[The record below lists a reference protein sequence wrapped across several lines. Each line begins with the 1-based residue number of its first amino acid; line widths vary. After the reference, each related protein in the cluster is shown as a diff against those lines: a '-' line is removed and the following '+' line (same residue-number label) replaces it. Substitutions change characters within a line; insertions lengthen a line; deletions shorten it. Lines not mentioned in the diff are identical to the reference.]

1 MTDNDVN
8 LSQISELETK
18 VEIKPDSTGKPQVT
32 KTTTKTKSTKSG
44 SIPPLVDLKITN
56 PVAYLKAWWKK
67 VIGNEGIKLTLQIKP
82 LTAIALTLIV
92 TGVGFGLGRLTIPQP
107 LIQYVPYLVQ
117 PTPGPSPTPSPWRE
131 TAFSGKLQ
139 VSGTRYFLVTTSAE
153 AITLDVPATIDLS
166 KLVGKRI
173 MAVGNYN
180 KGTRILVV
188 SDATDL
194 EVLPAN
200 PVPIPTSMPT
210 EIIPP

>member
-1 MTDNDVN
+1 MAETAEN
-8 LSQISELETK
+8 LSQIDELETK
-18 VEIKPDSTGKPQVT
+18 VELKPNPAGQPQVT
-32 KTTTKTKSTKSG
+32 KTTIKSKTSKSS
-44 SIPPLVDLKITN
+44 SVPPLVDLKITN
-56 PVAYLKAWWKK
+56 PVTYLKAWWKK

-82 LTAIALTLIV
+82 LTAIALTLVV

-117 PTPGPSPTPSPWRE
+117 PTPGPSPTSSPWRE

-153 AITLDVPATIDLS
+153 AITLDVPSSIDLS

-180 KGTRILVV
+180 KGTRILVI

-194 EVLPAN
+194 EVLPSN
-200 PVPIPTSMPT
+200 PIPIPTTSSPDTLPM
-210 EIIPP
+210 